1 MKTYMDYSRAAEH
14 ILAESAFE
22 PRFSGKC
29 EAVMSQG
36 NGYLGLRACAEEEYV
51 QTTRGLFINGT
62 FDRFDAEEVS
72 ELPNA
77 ADSTE
82 LQIELDGQRF
92 SLERGKTI
100 SYSRE
105 LNLRTGLLERKV
117 VWESPDGQRYALEFA
132 RFVSLARMHD
142 FALRVRIRCEAGDA
156 DRVSVSITGG
166 INGAITNSGTQHFSD
181 GAKRYYDGKYLQLVQ
196 TTSESG
202 IAFVH
207 TAAQSLQCEGEE
219 AVRKISM
226 PRRAIRENQQISLG
240 RGQTLEF
247 VKYCSVFTTRD
258 LESKSEEELKE
269 TGLAE
274 VRLMEQK
281 GFDALFE
288 ESTAVWE
295 DQVWKASPIE
305 IDSDNPRDQLAI
317 DFAQY
322 HLRVM
327 VPRHDNRMNIG
338 AKGLSGEGY
347 KGHCFWDTEI
357 FILPYYSF
365 TDPEAAKK
373 LEEYRYL
380 TLPGAHAKAKANGY
394 SGAMFPWE
402 SAWIEDGDVTPEFVG
417 ANVVTGLPT
426 KVWSGHIEQH
436 ITADVAYGVW
446 QYYLATG
453 DQEFMDRCGYE
464 IILDAARFWS
474 SRLEWSDA
482 DEMYHINDVIGADEY
497 KEHCNDNSLTNYL
510 AKWNMEKALDYCAQL
525 EKDNPELYAS
535 LAGKLEL
542 ADWRKKWEQQIPKI
556 FLNQPREDGV
566 VGQDRDYL
574 SYPEIDLTKY
584 KNQTQVDTILQ
595 DYNQTQLSK
604 IQVTKQADLLILL
617 FMLEDLFP
625 REVKKACWEY
635 YEPKTTHDS
644 SLSYCTHCVLA
655 SDMDDPALAVKLF
668 AKSNGIDMGESM
680 VSSDAGIHA
689 ASLGGIWQCVVMGFG
704 GLRLGENGLRIDPKL
719 PPEWKSLSYQI
730 WYRGE
735 KLAVEVRRA
744 QDGSQE
750 TVVRNL
756 TGKKAVNVT
765 VQGQLRNLT

>member
-1 MKTYMDYSRAAEH
+1 MNTYMDYSRAAEH
-14 ILAESAFE
+14 ILAESAFD
-22 PRFSGKC
+22 PRYSGKC
-29 EAVMSQG
+29 ESVMSQG
-36 NGYLGLRACAEEEYV
+36 NGYLGLRACAEEPYV

-82 LQIELDGQRF
+82 LSIELDGQRF
-92 SLERGKTI
+92 SLEQGKTI
-100 SYSRE
+100 SYTRQ
-105 LNLRTGLLERKV
+105 LCLRSGLLERRIA
-117 VWESPDGQRYALEFA
+117 WEAPDGKCYELVFE
-132 RFVSLARMHD
+132 RFVSLKRMHD
-142 FALRVRIRCEAGDA
+142 FALRVRVTYTSGAEKKIP
-156 DRVSVSITGG
+156 VSFSGG

-181 GAKRYYDGKYLQLVQ
+181 GAKRYYEGKYLQLVQ

-202 IAFVH
+202 ISFVH
-207 TAAQSLQCEGEE
+207 TAVQMLSAGGKE
-219 AVRKISM
+219 AGRKISM
-226 PRRAIRENQQISLG
+226 PRRAIRENQQIMLSLG
-240 RGQTLEF
+240 ETAEF
-247 VKYCSVFTTRD
+247 VKFCSVFTTRD
-258 LESKSEEELKE
+258 LEGKTAEALKE
-269 TGLAE
+269 TGLEE
-274 VRLMEQK
+274 VRFMEQE
-281 GFDALFE
+281 GFDTLFA
-288 ESTAVWE
+288 ESTAAWE
-295 DQVWKASPIE
+295 TQVWKSAPIKIE
-305 IDSDNPRDQLAI
+305 SDDPRDQLAI

-322 HLRVM
+322 HLRLL

-357 FILPYYSF
+357 FILPYFSF

-380 TLPGAHAKAKANGY
+380 TLPGAHAKAADNGY
-394 SGAMFPWE
+394 CGAMFPWE
-402 SAWIEDGDVTPEFVG
+402 SAWIEDGEVTPEYVG

-446 QYYLATG
+446 QYFLTTG
-453 DQEFMDRCGYE
+453 DQDFMDRCGYE
-464 IILDAARFWS
+464 IILDAACFWS
-474 SRLEWSDA
+474 SRLEWSEA

-510 AKWNMEKALDYCAQL
+510 AKWNMEKALTYCTEL
-525 EKDNPELYAS
+525 ENDRPVFYAALDAKLD
-535 LAGKLEL
+535 LAG
-542 ADWRKKWEQQIPKI
+542 WRKKWEQQVPRI
-556 FLNQPREDGV
+556 FLNLPREDGV
-566 VGQDRDYL
+566 IGQDRDYL

-584 KNQTQVDTILQ
+584 RNQTQVDTILQ

-625 REVKKACWEY
+625 DYVKKACWSY

-655 SDMDDPALAVKLF
+655 SDMDDENLAVRYFEK
-668 AKSNGIDMGESM
+668 AAGIDMGESM

-704 GLRLGENGLRIDPKL
+704 GLRLGEKGLRIQPKL
-719 PPEWKSLSYQI
+719 PQRWKSLSYEI

-735 KLAVEVRRA
+735 KIAVTVRRA
-744 QDGSQE
+744 EDGSQD
-750 TVVRNL
+750 TVIRNL
-756 TGKKAVNVT
+756 TKAE
-765 VQGQLRNLT
+765 